1 MSIATDGLVIRVNNV
16 GEYDRIVSVLTA
28 DYGIIRAFVHGA
40 RSLKNKNAS
49 ATSLL
54 SYSHFTF
61 SKKRDTYTITDSAV
75 NKIFFNLRGDIV
87 KLSLAQYFCEIAE
100 NLAPVEDE
108 AKEYLRIMLNSL
120 HFLSESARPSAM
132 LKAITELRMLAISG
146 YTPDIVACREC
157 ACYEADTMFFDAIN
171 GELYCPDCRPP
182 VANLLPIGKGVL
194 AAMRH
199 IVYSSFD
206 KLYNFSLPDE
216 SLDNLSHITETF
228 LLSQIEH
235 RFTALEFYK
244 NL

>member
-1 MSIATDGLVIRVNNV
+1 MSMSTDGLVIRVNNV

-40 RSLKNKNAS
+40 RSLKNKHATT
-49 ATSLL
+49 TSLL

-75 NKIFFNLRGDIV
+75 NKVFFNLRGDIV

-108 AKEYLRIMLNSL
+108 AGEYLRIMLNSL
-120 HFLSESARPSAM
+120 HFLSESGRDPVM
-132 LKAITELRMLAISG
+132 LKAICELRMLAISG
-146 YTPDIVACREC
+146 YTPDIVACHNC
-157 ACYEADTMFFDAIN
+157 AVFENETMYFDVIN
-171 GELYCPDCRPP
+171 GELYCPDCKP
-182 VANLLPIGKGVL
+182 AGLNLLPIGKGVL

-199 IVYSSFD
+199 IVYSDFS
-206 KLYNFSLPDE
+206 KLYSFSLPAE
-216 SLDNLSHITETF
+216 SLENLSRVTESF

-235 RFTALEFYK
+235 RFTTLEFYK